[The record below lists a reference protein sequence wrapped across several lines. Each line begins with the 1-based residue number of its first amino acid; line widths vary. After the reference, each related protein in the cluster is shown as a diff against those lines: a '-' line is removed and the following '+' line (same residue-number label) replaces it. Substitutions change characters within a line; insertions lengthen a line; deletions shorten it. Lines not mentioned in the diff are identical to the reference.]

1 MTPPGYELAHL
12 SLQRV
17 GHRNT
22 PRVLTNEERVRAYR
36 PYMPVP
42 FANADALQRHAA
54 IEGRALSFGERYA
67 LAESIDNS
75 TPTTDVHYRET
86 L

>member
-1 MTPPGYELAHL
+1 MSALGYELAHL

-22 PRVLTNEERVRAYR
+22 PRVPTNEERLRAYR
-36 PYMPVP
+36 PYLPID
-42 FANADALQRHAA
+42 FGNARF
-54 IEGRALSFGERYA
+54 LSFGERYA

>member
-1 MTPPGYELAHL
+1 MTALGYELAHL

-22 PRVLTNEERVRAYR
+22 PRVLTNEERLRAYR
-36 PYMPVP
+36 PYLPVD
-42 FANADALQRHAA
+42 FFNADAVQRHAA

-75 TPTTDVHYRET
+75 TPSDDGIQEN
-86 L
+86 

>member
-36 PYMPVP
+36 PYRPVE
-42 FANADALQRHAA
+42 FGNATFVQRHA
-54 IEGRALSFGERYA
+54 ALSFGERYA

>member
-1 MTPPGYELAHL
+1 MSRPGYELSHL
-12 SLQRV
+12 SIQRV
-17 GHRNT
+17 GHRAT

-36 PYMPVP
+36 PYQPVQ
-42 FANADALQRHAA
+42 FANADAVHRHAA
-54 IEGRALSFGERYA
+54 IEGRVLSFGERYA

-75 TPTTDVHYRET
+75 TPSADGFQEV